1 MTSAGARAKPGADYQ
16 ELGNTP
22 DGHDRLPAD
31 VVARRRRHHDDNACS
46 PRCRHGTR
54 LFFGILRVEGGPI
67 LSTVALCYTE
77 VFRGTSLL
85 VQLFWFYYALPLI
98 GLSFDPVTTGVM
110 VLAAHAGGYG
120 AEIVR
125 GALSSVSVQQLEAAR
140 ALNFTR
146 MQTLFRISLPQAVV
160 EMMPAFGNLAIETLK
175 LSSLVSL
182 ISIADLTFAAQSIR
196 NLTLDST
203 SIYSITLL
211 CYFAMSLILM
221 VIIRVIEHVVRR
233 GNVFPRTRHS

>member
-1 MTSAGARAKPGADYQ
+1 MDMTAYLPMMWQGA
-16 ELGNTP
+16 
-22 DGHDRLPAD
+22 
-31 VVARRRRHHDDNACS
+31 VVTMTITLAALVV
-46 PRCRHGTR
+46 GTA
-54 LFFGILRVEGGPI
+54 LAFFFGILRVEGGPI
-67 LSTVALCYTE
+67 LSAIALCYTE

-85 VQLFWFYYALPLI
+85 VQLFWFYYALPLV
-98 GLSFDPVTTGVM
+98 GLSFDPITTGVL

-146 MQTLFRISLPQAVV
+146 LQTLFRISLPQAVV

-196 NLTLDST
+196 NLTLDSA

-221 VIIRVIEHVVRR
+221 AVIRVIEHLVRR

>member
-1 MTSAGARAKPGADYQ
+1 MNWTAYLPMLWHGAFITMTITLASIAVGAMLA
-16 ELGNTP
+16 
-22 DGHDRLPAD
+22 
-31 VVARRRRHHDDNACS
+31 
-46 PRCRHGTR
+46 
-54 LFFGILRVEGGPI
+54 FIFGILRVEGGPV
-67 LSTVALCYTE
+67 LSAVALCYTE
-77 VFRGTSLL
+77 VFRGTSLF
-85 VQLFWFYYALPLI
+85 VQLFWFYYALPLV
-98 GLSFDPVTTGVM
+98 GLSFDPITTGIL

-140 ALNFTR
+140 ALNFSR
-146 MQTLFRISLPQAVV
+146 FQTLFRISLPQAIV

-196 NLTLDST
+196 NITLDSA

-211 CYFAMSLILM
+211 CYFAMSLVLM
-221 VIIRVIEHVVRR
+221 VAIRLIERFVRR
-233 GNVFPRTRHS
+233 GHAFPQMPRS

>member
-1 MTSAGARAKPGADYQ
+1 MDWTAYLPMLWQGAFVTMTITLASIAVGAVLAF
-16 ELGNTP
+16 
-22 DGHDRLPAD
+22 
-31 VVARRRRHHDDNACS
+31 V
-46 PRCRHGTR
+46 
-54 LFFGILRVEGGPI
+54 FGIMRVEGGPI
-67 LSTVALCYTE
+67 LSTIALCYTE

-85 VQLFWFYYALPLI
+85 VQLFWFYYALPLV
-98 GLSFDPVTTGVM
+98 GLSFDPITTGIL

-125 GALSSVSVQQLEAAR
+125 GALSSISTQQLEAAR
-140 ALNFTR
+140 ALNFSR
-146 MQTLFRISLPQAVV
+146 LQTLFRVSLPQAIV

-196 NLTLDST
+196 NITLDST

-211 CYFAMSLILM
+211 CYFAMSLVLM
-221 VIIRVIEHVVRR
+221 VAIRVVERLVRR
-233 GNVFPRTRHS
+233 GQAFPQMPRS

>member
-1 MTSAGARAKPGADYQ
+1 MDWTAYLPMLWQGAFVTMTITLASIAVGAVLAF
-16 ELGNTP
+16 
-22 DGHDRLPAD
+22 
-31 VVARRRRHHDDNACS
+31 V
-46 PRCRHGTR
+46 
-54 LFFGILRVEGGPI
+54 FGIMRVEGGPI
-67 LSTVALCYTE
+67 LSTIALCYTE

-85 VQLFWFYYALPLI
+85 VQLFWFYYALPLV
-98 GLSFDPVTTGVM
+98 GLSFDPITTGIL

-125 GALSSVSVQQLEAAR
+125 GALSSISTQQLEAAR
-140 ALNFTR
+140 ALNFSR
-146 MQTLFRISLPQAVV
+146 LQTLFRVSLPQAIV

-196 NLTLDST
+196 NITLDST

-211 CYFAMSLILM
+211 SYFAMSLVLM
-221 VIIRVIEHVVRR
+221 VAIRVVERLVRR
-233 GNVFPRTRHS
+233 GQAFPQMPRS